1 MQYIAAFLL
10 IPSTLILISYIG
22 VSVFEG
28 AEASF
33 LEIENGILN
42 VGFMIVFAV
51 STLAGWLAVLF
62 SVPFRDN
69 NRITLVGKGVSLGFL
84 TWPWVF
90 VWLFFAER
98 IALAACL
105 LSGWVGLLT
114 LAMPALSDSSNQ
126 RLPAFGL
133 VALMASFPIVVS
145 PLLWADPQPDGLK
158 EANWGVYHPDY
169 EVEEGEEFVAHY
181 QEHGRRF
188 NKQARLII
196 SKTTMFMANLLGQP
210 LSNTFNFCDYNDN
223 YALFMSSFGDGC
235 ASQKSNNR
243 GTLLEI
249 EFYEPG
255 KLRCMNCR
263 KFGKPKHWVMV
274 QSLRQWYSSMEP
286 PIPYPE

>member
-1 MQYIAAFLL
+1 MPYIAAFLL

-33 LEIENGILN
+33 LEIESGILN
-42 VGFMIVFAV
+42 VGFMIVFAI
-51 STLAGWLAVLF
+51 STLAGWLAVIF
-62 SVPFRDN
+62 SVPFRDDN
-69 NRITLVGKGVSLGFL
+69 QITLVGKGLFLGFL

-105 LSGWVGLLT
+105 LSGWVGLLA
-114 LAMPALSDSSNQ
+114 LALPALSDSSNQ

-133 VALMASFPIVVS
+133 VALMASLPIVVS
-145 PLLWADPQPDGLK
+145 PVLWADPQSDGLK

-169 EVEEGEEFVAHY
+169 EMEEGEEFVAYY
-181 QEHGRRF
+181 QDHGRRF

-210 LSNTFNFCDYNDN
+210 LSNTFNFCEYNDN
-223 YALFMSSFGDGC
+223 SALFISSFYDGC
-235 ASQKSNNR
+235 DSQNR
-243 GTLLEI
+243 EDRATVLEI
-249 EFYEPG
+249 EFYKPG
-255 KLRCMNCR
+255 KLRCVNCR
-263 KFGKPKHWVMV
+263 RFGKPKHWVMV
-274 QSLRQWYSSMEP
+274 QSLRQWYSSMDP